1 MKLIKYGVLALC
13 VGLLSACD
21 HGFKGEYK
29 TRAGSGNEV
38 LNAFSEL
45 MGSQNIIIG
54 SDYIESEGQRTQF
67 EEILV
72 RKSENGQ
79 RYLVFKNGGDEQ
91 AWKIIDDNTLQQGN
105 EFMNITLH
113 KIK

>member
-1 MKLIKYGVLALC
+1 MRLIKYAVLALC

-21 HGFKGEYK
+21 HGFEGEYQ
-29 TRAGSGNEV
+29 TRAGSGNEM

-45 MGSQNIIIG
+45 IGTQNIIIG
-54 SDYIESEGQRTQF
+54 SDYIESEGQRTPF

-79 RYLVFKNGGDEQ
+79 RYLVFKNDGEEQ

-105 EFMNITLH
+105 EFINITLH
-113 KIK
+113 RIK

>member
-1 MKLIKYGVLALC
+1 MKAIKYVMLVIL

-21 HGFKGEYK
+21 HGFEGEYK
-29 TRAGSGNEV
+29 TKAGSGNEM

-45 MGSQNIIIG
+45 MGSHSIIIG
-54 SDYIESEGQRTQF
+54 SDYIESEGERTTF
-67 EEILV
+67 EEIFV
-72 RKSENGQ
+72 RKSDNGQ
-79 RYLVFKNGGDEQ
+79 RYLVFKESQGEQ

-105 EFMNITLH
+105 DLINITLQ

>member
-1 MKLIKYGVLALC
+1 M
-13 VGLLSACD
+13 
-21 HGFKGEYK
+21 
-29 TRAGSGNEV
+29 

-45 MGSQNIIIG
+45 IGTQNIIIG
-54 SDYIESEGQRTQF
+54 SDYIESEGQRTPF

-79 RYLVFKNGGDEQ
+79 RYLVFKNDGEEQ

-105 EFMNITLH
+105 EFINITLH
-113 KIK
+113 RIK